1 MHFLCN
7 SLPHVLTWYGLSF
20 TCGFD
25 CIYPIKDWN
34 TQGRHW
40 SEGFLCGAVPAGKVC
55 WIVFECVRDREREKW
70 HVLSLSTQ
78 NTLDFHCMSAFQE
91 IICSMFYNSSSLK
104 TVSPE
109 MIIHNQSVISYCEEL
124 LYFNCRFSLV
134 KCKLRLLP
142 RNPWSGWDSSP
153 SGVRR
158 ACWLSDTWTGNEVA
172 LCAPAGC
179 KQKLSSWIQHLA
191 SLWRC
196 RHQ

>member
-1 MHFLCN
+1 M
-7 SLPHVLTWYGLSF
+7 
-20 TCGFD
+20 
-25 CIYPIKDWN
+25 
-34 TQGRHW
+34 
-40 SEGFLCGAVPAGKVC
+40 GFLLLVVL
-55 WIVFECVRDREREKW
+55 IV
-70 HVLSLSTQ
+70 STQ
-78 NTLDFHCMSAFQE
+78 LRTETLKVDTGAKDSSVVRCQLERFAGSCLSVWETEKGRNGMCFHYPRKSQYLDFHCMSAFQE